1 MSPHSAVSG
10 RRDPRAL
17 AVSHSLSLLAARSEL
32 LNLVRVRESPTLGSS
47 TPRTKPR
54 KLSRRVE
61 QREFSPRSV
70 VFRFLSNSAR
80 RRSLLHVCLYMALLR
95 APAAANVAADADLG
109 DVAMLDGNTIKVFW
123 PQTRDDGVTKMRER
137 LGTV

>member
-1 MSPHSAVSG
+1 MSPHSALSG

-80 RRSLLHVCLYMALLR
+80 RRSLLHVCLYMAR
-95 APAAANVAADADLG
+95 SAPAAANVAADADLG

>member
-1 MSPHSAVSG
+1 M
-10 RRDPRAL
+10 
-17 AVSHSLSLLAARSEL
+17 ARS
-32 LNLVRVRESPTLGSS
+32 
-47 TPRTKPR
+47 
-54 KLSRRVE
+54 
-61 QREFSPRSV
+61 
-70 VFRFLSNSAR
+70 
-80 RRSLLHVCLYMALLR
+80 